1 MPGNFRRCN
10 ADVFYSKIDIWLG
23 LAIGIA
29 EFVVIAACV
38 ALCVESCETGSSKA
52 MLFALL
58 FSAFEI
64 AVFLLVADAFVRC
77 RYVFKKNHLY
87 IQSGI
92 FVRVEIPYANIKSF
106 SESNDALSAPACS
119 LDRIKI
125 IYMDKMAKRESFTLV
140 SPRNKQAFIKKL
152 GAIIKSSGQIS

>member
-1 MPGNFRRCN
+1 MLGNFRRGN

-23 LAIGIA
+23 LTIGIA

-77 RYVFKKNHLY
+77 RYAFKKNHLY
-87 IQSGI
+87 IQSGM
-92 FVRVEIPYANIKSF
+92 FLRTKIPYANIKSF
-106 SESNDALSAPACS
+106 RESNDALSAPACS

-125 IYMDKMAKRESFTLV
+125 FYGGKRAEEESFILV
-140 SPRNKQAFIKKL
+140 SPKNKEAFVEKL
-152 GAIIKSSGQIS
+152 GAIIEANR